1 MKRSFVLRI
10 GPETALPQDQ
20 IQGQVEDVA
29 TGQDL
34 NFRTR
39 DQLLKFLEDCL
50 NASSIVTQHETPGGN
65 S

>member
-50 NASSIVTQHETPGGN
+50 NASSITPHKTPGGN